1 MSGNRWWHVVVVGAV
16 LLVGALVAVTATA
29 EPWMT
34 PAALTLLAAFAVFYA
49 AVGRRGLDEE
59 RWRIPLAI
67 ALVVTIAV
75 GTAFS
80 PNMAVLQCI
89 AFPLL
94 WLLLPSPRMGRPIA
108 ACTVLSVGTA
118 IGFFVCFGGGIDAL
132 MQAVVIEGV
141 SLGLGVGI
149 GVWFTRALRKG
160 DENTRLLA
168 ELTAA
173 QDQLAALHREAGA
186 GAERERLARD
196 LHDTIAQNLTSVVML
211 AQRGR
216 NRADPAMQADFEL
229 IEEVAREALTET
241 RSLVAASAPVPVDGG
256 LVQALGRLVA
266 AFERETRIRI
276 ATRFEEVGPLPR
288 DHEVVLLRSAQ
299 EALANVRKHSRAE
312 HARLTLVHA
321 GSGAER
327 RLVLTV
333 QDDGRG
339 IGDAAPASSG
349 FGLEGMRQRLALVG
363 GTLRVAGVVG
373 GGTELVAAIAAGE
386 PADGDRTDGDRTG
399 RERADTDPVNTTR
412 GTGGT

>member
-1 MSGNRWWHVVVVGAV
+1 VSGNRWWHVVVLGVV

-34 PAALTLLAAFAVFYA
+34 PAALALLAAFAVFYA
-49 AVGRRGLDEE
+49 VVGRRGLDEE
-59 RWRIPLAI
+59 RWRLPLAV
-67 ALVVTIAV
+67 ALLVTISV

-94 WLLLPSPRMGRPIA
+94 WLLLPSPRMGRPIV
-108 ACTVLSVGTA
+108 ACTVLSVATA
-118 IGFFVCFGGGIDAL
+118 VGFFVCFGGGIDAL
-132 MQAVVIEGV
+132 MQAVVIEGI

-149 GVWFTRALRKG
+149 GVWFTLALRKG

-186 GAERERLARD
+186 GAERERLALD

-216 NRADPAMQADFEL
+216 NRTDPAALSDPAVQADLEL

-241 RSLVAASAPVPVDGG
+241 RALVAASAPVPVDGG
-256 LVQALGRLVA
+256 LVKALARLVT

-288 DHEVVLLRSAQ
+288 DLEVVLLRSAQ

-312 HARLTLVHA
+312 HARLTLVR
-321 GSGAER
+321 SGAGDER
-327 RLVLTV
+327 RIVLTV

-339 IGDAAPASSG
+339 IDDDVPASSG

-363 GTLRVAGVVG
+363 GTLRVTGVVG
-373 GGTELVAAIAAGE
+373 GGTELVASITAAE
-386 PADGDRTDGDRTG
+386 PARQ
-399 RERADTDPVNTTR
+399 EES
-412 GTGGT
+412 GT

>member
-1 MSGNRWWHVVVVGAV
+1 VVLGAV

-34 PAALTLLAAFAVFYA
+34 PAALALLAAFAVFYA
-49 AVGRRGLDEE
+49 VVGRRGLDEE
-59 RWRIPLAI
+59 RWRLPLAV
-67 ALVVTIAV
+67 ALLVTVAV

-94 WLLLPSPRMGRPIA
+94 WLLLPSPRMGRPIV
-108 ACTVLSVGTA
+108 ACTVLSVATA
-118 IGFFVCFGGGIDAL
+118 VGFFVCFGGGIDAL

-149 GVWFTRALRKG
+149 GVWFTLALRKG

-186 GAERERLARD
+186 GAERERLALD

-216 NRADPAMQADFEL
+216 NRAHSAMQAGPAAQPGPAVQPDPAVQADPAAQADFAL

-241 RSLVAASAPVPVDGG
+241 RALVAASAPVPVDGG
-256 LVQALGRLVA
+256 LVHALERLVT

-276 ATRFEEVGPLPR
+276 ATRFEAVGPLPR
-288 DHEVVLLRSAQ
+288 DREVVLLRSAQ
-299 EALANVRKHSRAE
+299 EALANVRKHSGAE

-321 GSGAER
+321 GAGSER

-339 IGDAAPASSG
+339 IADDVTPSSG

-363 GTLRVAGVVG
+363 GTLRVTGVVG
-373 GGTELVAAIAAGE
+373 GGTELVASIAAAE
-386 PADGDRTDGDRTG
+386 PAGQ
-399 RERADTDPVNTTR
+399 EES
-412 GTGGT
+412 GT